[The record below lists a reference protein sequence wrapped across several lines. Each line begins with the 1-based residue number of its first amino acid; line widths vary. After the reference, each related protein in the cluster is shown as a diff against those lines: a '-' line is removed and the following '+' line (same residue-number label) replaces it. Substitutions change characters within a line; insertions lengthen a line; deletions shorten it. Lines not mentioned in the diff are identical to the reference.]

1 MDLIYTNA
9 EMEDIGVLKGY
20 NLDLAFGTSENNFT
34 CEVDAQNDVC
44 KEKSFLYFEG
54 TEYGG
59 IIDKV
64 AIDTLY
70 NKIIYSGRTWHGI
83 MDSKILQPNTGE
95 DYLTV
100 SGEANTIISELITRL
115 GLGNLF
121 KSSKSDSGIYIQNYK
136 MNRYISGYA
145 GITKMLKAY
154 SGKLIMRFKRG
165 IVELSAI
172 PLVDYSKDEQ
182 FDTDQISFSIE
193 KSCNHINHVICLGRG
208 ELKDRKVIHLFVDAL
223 GNVSGKQTL
232 TGLDEVCS
240 VYDNSNAESDDEL
253 INGGLDIIKQ
263 SWAENSIEFSFDS
276 NDASFDVNDIIGAKE
291 LTTGLMVSSYIAK
304 KIVKIED
311 NATSISYECEDTT
324 GTVASSGYPTSG
336 GKEEQVMSH
345 VGMII
350 HSTTL
355 DTMEKVISIYGGK
368 KWMKIEGR
376 MLLGANDVYPINST
390 GGEATHVLTTAEM
403 PSHDHS
409 FTGNRSITKATDI
422 NHTHN
427 VTGDTWG
434 AGSHSHALSK
444 SSGVAG
450 RDDWGLVGAGA
461 FGGNVALTWGQSS
474 HTGSTGDNGNHA
486 HHIDF
491 GSGWM
496 NQNNTHTHAYTPSG
510 AISAIGGSAAHNNM
524 PPYKTVYIWERI
536 E

>member
-1 MDLIYTNA
+1 MNSQK
-9 EMEDIGVLKGY
+9 EDIGVLKDY
-20 NLDLAFGTSENNFT
+20 TFDLAFGSDENDFECVVNINNNV
-34 CEVDAQNDVC
+34 CEAGYY
-44 KEKSFLYFEG
+44 LYYEDS
-54 TEYGG
+54 EYGG
-59 IIDKV
+59 IIDSV
-64 AIDTLY
+64 LIDTENEQVTY
-70 NKIIYSGRTWHGI
+70 KGRTWHGI
-83 MDSKILQPNTGE
+83 LESKIFQPDVGA

-100 SGEANTIISELITRL
+100 SGEANGVISALIERM
-115 GLGNLF
+115 GIGALF
-121 KSSKSDSGIYIQNYK
+121 KVATEQSGVNISTYK
-136 MNRYISGYA
+136 MNRYIGGYK
-145 GITKMLKAY
+145 GIMKMLKANG
-154 SGKLIMRFKRG
+154 GKLNIFFKMG
-165 IVELSAI
+165 FVELSAI
-172 PLVDYSKDEQ
+172 PFVDYSKDEQ

-232 TGLDEVCS
+232 TGLDEICKT
-240 VYDNSNAESDDEL
+240 YENSNAESDDEL
-253 INGGLDIIKQ
+253 IKGGLDIIKQ
-263 SWAENSIEFSFDS
+263 SWAEDSIEFSFDS

-291 LTTGLMVSSYIAK
+291 LTTGLMVSAYISK

-311 NATSISYECEDTT
+311 NATSISYACEDTT

-368 KWMKIEGR
+368 KWTKIEGR

-409 FTGNRSITKATDI
+409 FTGNRSITEATDI

-461 FGGNVALTWGQSS
+461 FGGSVALTWGQSS

-486 HHIDF
+486 HHMDF